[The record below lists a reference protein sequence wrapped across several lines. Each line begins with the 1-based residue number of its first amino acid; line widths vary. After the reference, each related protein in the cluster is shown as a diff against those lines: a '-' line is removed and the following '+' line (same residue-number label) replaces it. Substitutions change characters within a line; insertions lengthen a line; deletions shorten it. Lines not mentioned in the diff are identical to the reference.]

1 MRELWILTGF
11 FATVM
16 AGTGVAAYAVLFRR
30 EPTGGDGPL
39 MEALGRIGR
48 AALVRPRESD
58 RLLRRLGQA
67 GYRSPAATPVYSG
80 IRVASAALI
89 ALILFAAALFNT
101 RSLYSAMLAG
111 MCGSLVGFILPQLFL
126 NRWIRQRSERLRA
139 GLATALDL
147 MVLGLEA
154 GQSLDAAFQ
163 QTAREIRSPFPD
175 LNAELTVVLHEIS
188 AGKGRAEAFRNLAK
202 RSDEIEI
209 RRLAQV
215 FIDSDRFGTSLAPA
229 LRAHTHY
236 LRLRMRQ
243 KAREAA
249 RKVAVKLVFPVFFLI
264 FPAMLLVTLGPAVL
278 QIVTQLSPML
288 VNAVP

>member
-1 MRELWILTGF
+1 MRELWFLTGF
-11 FATVM
+11 FTTVM
-16 AGTGVAAYAVLFRR
+16 TATGVAGYALLFRR
-30 EPTGGDGPL
+30 ENKGGDGPL
-39 MEALGRIGR
+39 METLGRIGR
-48 AALVRPRESD
+48 AAPVRPDESD
-58 RLLRRLGQA
+58 RLQRRLGQA
-67 GYRSPAATPVYSG
+67 GYRSPAAPPVYSG

-89 ALILFAAALFNT
+89 ALLLFAAALFNT
-101 RSLYSAMLAG
+101 RSLYSALLAG
-111 MCGSLVGFILPQLFL
+111 MCGSLVGFILPQLVL

-147 MVLGLEA
+147 LVLGLEA

-163 QTAREIRSPFPD
+163 QTARELRAPFPD
-175 LNAELTVVLHEIS
+175 LNAELTGVLHEIS
-188 AGKGRAEAFRNLAK
+188 AGKSRAEAFRNLA
-202 RSDEIEI
+202 RRNDEIEI

-215 FIDSDRFGTSLAPA
+215 FIDSDRFGTSLAGA
-229 LRAHTHY
+229 LRTHTCY

-278 QIVTQLSPML
+278 QIVSQLGPILLDS
-288 VNAVP
+288 VP

>member
-1 MRELWILTGF
+1 MRPLWILAGF

-16 AGTGVAAYAVLFRR
+16 AGTGLAAYAVLFRR
-30 EPTGGDGPL
+30 QTAGGDSPL
-39 MEALGRIGR
+39 METLGRIGR
-48 AALVRPRESD
+48 AAPVRPRESD
-58 RLLRRLGQA
+58 RMQRRLGQA
-67 GYRSPAATPVYSG
+67 GYQSPAAPPVYSG
-80 IRVASAALI
+80 IRVASAALM
-89 ALILFAAALFNT
+89 ALLLFAAALFNT
-101 RSLYSAMLAG
+101 RSLYSAVLAG
-111 MCGSLVGFILPQLFL
+111 MCGSLVGFILPQMVL

-163 QTAREIRSPFPD
+163 QTARELRSPFPD
-175 LNAELTVVLHEIS
+175 LNSELSLVLREIS
-188 AGKGRAEAFRNLAK
+188 AGKSRAEAFRNLAK
-202 RSDEIEI
+202 RSDEIEL

-215 FIDSDRFGTSLAPA
+215 FVDSDRFGTSLAPA
-229 LRAHTHY
+229 LRTHTHY

-278 QIVTQLSPML
+278 QIVSQLGPML
-288 VNAVP
+288 LGATP

>member
-1 MRELWILTGF
+1 MRELWILAGF

-16 AGTGVAAYAVLFRR
+16 MGTGLAAYAVLFRR
-30 EPTGGDGPL
+30 QTGGAGSPL
-39 MEALGRIGR
+39 METLGRIGR
-48 AALVRPRESD
+48 AAPVRPRESD
-58 RLLRRLGQA
+58 RLQRRLGQA
-67 GYRSPAATPVYSG
+67 GYRSLAAPPVYSG
-80 IRVASAALI
+80 IRVASAALM

-101 RSLYSAMLAG
+101 RSLYSAVLAG
-111 MCGSLVGFILPQLFL
+111 MCGSLVGFILPQMVL

-163 QTAREIRSPFPD
+163 QTARELRSPFPD

-188 AGKGRAEAFRNLAK
+188 AGKSRADAFRNMAK
-202 RSDEIEI
+202 RNDEIEL

-215 FIDSDRFGTSLAPA
+215 FIDSERFGTSLAPA
-229 LRAHTHY
+229 LRTHTHY

-278 QIVTQLSPML
+278 QIVSQLGPML
-288 VNAVP
+288 VGATP

>member
-1 MRELWILTGF
+1 MRELWILAGF
-11 FATVM
+11 FAAVM
-16 AGTGVAAYAVLFRR
+16 TSSGLAAYAVLFRR
-30 EPTGGDGPL
+30 ENAAGDSPL
-39 MEALGRIGR
+39 VETLGRIGR
-48 AALVRPRESD
+48 ATPVRPRESD
-58 RLLRRLGQA
+58 RLQRRLGQA
-67 GYRSPAATPVYSG
+67 GYRSPAAPPVYSG
-80 IRVASAALI
+80 IRVASAALM
-89 ALILFAAALFNT
+89 ALFLFAGALLNT
-101 RSLYSAMLAG
+101 QSLYSAVLAG
-111 MCGSLVGFILPQLFL
+111 TCGSLVGFILPQLVL
-126 NRWIRQRSERLRA
+126 NRWIRRRSERLRA

-163 QTAREIRSPFPD
+163 QTARELRTPFPD
-175 LNAELTVVLHEIS
+175 LHAELTIVLHEIS
-188 AGKGRAEAFRNLAK
+188 AGKSRAEAFRNLAK

-215 FIDSDRFGTSLAPA
+215 FIDSDRFGASLAPA

-278 QIVTQLSPML
+278 QIVSQLGPML
-288 VNAVP
+288 LNSVP